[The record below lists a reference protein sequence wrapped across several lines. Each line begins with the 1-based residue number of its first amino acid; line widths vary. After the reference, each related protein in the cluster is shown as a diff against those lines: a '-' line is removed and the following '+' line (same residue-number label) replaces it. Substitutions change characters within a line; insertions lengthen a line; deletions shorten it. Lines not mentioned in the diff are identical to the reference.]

1 MSISAQPLTPT
12 KQSDVQMSY
21 NLATDASGSEPSV
34 DVSKMSLFERY
45 LTLWV
50 FLAMVVGVLIGY
62 YVPSI
67 PEGLDKATISDVS
80 VPIAVL
86 LWGIILPMMIKIEFA
101 SIVDCLKQP
110 KAILLTCTVNYVI
123 QPFTMYGIAVLFFR
137 TFFGGYLGEEKADG
151 YVVGSIL
158 LGGAPCTAMVF
169 VWSILMK
176 GNAAYTLTQVA
187 VNNIILMVVYV
198 PTAKLLAGGT
208 SLEMPWSTLFVSVG
222 IFVVIPLLAGYGIR
236 KGLGHS
242 EAGLDWL
249 NSKLLPVLD
258 SFSMVFLVLMIV
270 LIFISQAATITDNV
284 VDILV
289 IAMPLILQT
298 FLIWGITYTGALYLG
313 LSYDVAGPATLIACS
328 NFFEMAVAVAVS
340 LYGSGSPAALA
351 TVVGVLIEVPL
362 MLILV
367 AINNKTQHKFASAS
381 APLLPEP

>member
-1 MSISAQPLTPT
+1 
-12 KQSDVQMSY
+12 
-21 NLATDASGSEPSV
+21 
-34 DVSKMSLFERY
+34 
-45 LTLWV
+45 
-50 FLAMVVGVLIGY
+50 MVIGVLIGY

-110 KAILLTCTVNYVI
+110 KAILLTCIVNYAI
-123 QPFTMYGIAVLFFR
+123 QPFTMYGIAILFFR
-137 TFFGGYLGEEKADG
+137 TFFGGYLGDKADG

-187 VNNIILMVVYV
+187 VNDLLLMVLYV
-198 PTAKLLAGGT
+198 PTTKLLADGT

-222 IFVVIPLLAGYGIR
+222 LFVVIPLVVGYGIR
-236 KGLGHS
+236 KAFGHS
-242 EAGLDWL
+242 DAGLDWL

-258 SFSMVFLVLMIV
+258 SLSMVFLVLMIV

-284 VDILV
+284 VDILI

-298 FLIWGITYTGALYLG
+298 ILIWGITYTGALYLG
-313 LSYDVAGPATLIACS
+313 LSYDIAGPATLIACS

-381 APLLPEP
+381 PPLLPEP